1 MLAERIDSIDQQGMW
16 HLKNSNWYD
25 YYQISVKDRSG
36 KKKPSWDFLKFFKYF
51 WLKADRIYAYVLYFS
66 HIYFLSY
73 MCFHI
78 HYS

>member
-1 MLAERIDSIDQQGMW
+1 MTIIKSQWKTEV
-16 HLKNSNWYD
+16 
-25 YYQISVKDRSG
+25 VK
-36 KKKPSWDFLKFFKYF
+36 KASWDFLKFFKYF

-78 HYS
+78 HCSWITVISMSIILGR